1 MNGESALQLLLID
14 NDPIFRM
21 GLKFSCEQFSD
32 IEILGEVEVGAEAIK
47 IIENLITQEKKFLI
61 ILDIDDTHNL
71 SPRIT
76 QDFNIFGIEFCQQL
90 KTSYPQLP
98 ILLLTSLQDTA
109 LLSLMREL
117 GVSGYCPKG
126 ISISELVTIIR
137 QVGNGQFYW
146 VNNYPIENVPENS
159 DKVTI
164 SNLKVQAANLFK
176 TLRYNVCK
184 SGLKQIDLSLAEITS
199 QLDESVKNLDRN
211 NLTSVL
217 NVAIN
222 SGQRRELLTARW
234 IVNNLLPTSFS
245 LPEQQQKYI
254 NRDVGFDSKLQHIT
268 GLHLNHKKSNPVNIN
283 EQIVPTKKSEVISQ
297 TPTEEINVQT
307 ALFEATIAKLNSNLI
322 NLSKLPMEIDVL
334 RGAKKQE
341 LIYIAL
347 CKFEDILDELRTP
360 PILQEEIPQKR
371 NTILQEEIPQKR
383 NKIVSDLWKFT
394 TQNFFSKYYEL
405 EISSRTMTLNSFAE
419 KIRVEV
425 IPVLLNDVE
434 NVHQFIL
441 NKIPLVE
448 ELIGHLLFEVPL
460 VVDNKSCAVGTPE
473 AMQLSEALLQNL
485 LISIANAV
493 MYPLLNNFADV
504 EEIKEDFYSRQL
516 LSTRDIEK
524 FRNSLSWRY
533 RIEQYVGEPKA
544 IFESNFSLFVL
555 NETGIKKMAIYS
567 PRRQELA
574 KLSGIPLTV
583 TLLLETRDAIAPGVR
598 ATVSFI
604 GSGIV
609 YLLTQVVG
617 RGIGL
622 IGRGIFQGLGNSF
635 QDAKFGRN
643 NSRAET
649 RRNNQEM

>member
-32 IEILGEVEVGAEAIK
+32 IEILGEAEVGAEAIK
-47 IIENLITQEKKFLI
+47 VIENLITQEKKFVI
-61 ILDIDDTHNL
+61 ILDIDTQNL
-71 SPRIT
+71 SAQTT
-76 QDFNIFGIEFCQQL
+76 QDLNISGIEFCQQL

-98 ILLLTSLQDTA
+98 ILLLTSLQESA
-109 LLSLMREL
+109 LLILMQEL
-117 GVSGYCPKG
+117 GVNGYCPKG

-137 QVGNGQFYW
+137 KVANGEYYW
-146 VNNYPIENVPENS
+146 ENSSLDVPENYG
-159 DKVTI
+159 KVTT
-164 SNLKVQAANLFK
+164 SNLKVQAANFFK

-184 SGLKQIDLSLAEITS
+184 SGLKQIDLSLAKINS
-199 QLDESVKNLDRN
+199 QLDESVKNLDRK

-217 NVAIN
+217 FNVAIN

-234 IVNNLLPTSFS
+234 IINQLLPSSF
-245 LPEQQQKYI
+245 
-254 NRDVGFDSKLQHIT
+254 
-268 GLHLNHKKSNPVNIN
+268 NPL
-283 EQIVPTKKSEVISQ
+283 VPIKNSEVISP
-297 TPTEEINVQT
+297 TPTEEINIKT
-307 ALFEATIAKLNSNLI
+307 ALFEVTIAKLNSNLI
-322 NLSKLPMEIDVL
+322 NLSRLPMETDIL
-334 RGAKKQE
+334 RTTKKQE
-341 LIYIAL
+341 LICIAL
-347 CKFEDILDELRTP
+347 CKFEDILDELCIT
-360 PILQEEIPQKR
+360 PILREEIPQKR
-371 NTILQEEIPQKR
+371 NE
-383 NKIVSDLWKFT
+383 IVSKLWEVT
-394 TQNFFSKYYEL
+394 TQVFFSQYYQV

-434 NVHQFIL
+434 NVHKFIL

-448 ELIGHLLFEVPL
+448 ELIAYLLFEVPL

-473 AMQLSEALLQNL
+473 AMQFSEALLQNL

-533 RIEQYVGEPKA
+533 RIEEYVGEPKA

-567 PRRQELA
+567 PRRHELA

-643 NSRAET
+643 NNRAET
-649 RRNNQEM
+649 KRNN

>member
-21 GLKFSCEQFSD
+21 GLKFACEQFSD
-32 IEILGEVEVGAEAIK
+32 IEIVGEAEVGAEAIK
-47 IIENLITQEKKFLI
+47 IIQNLIKQEKNFLI
-61 ILDIDDTHNL
+61 ILDIETQN
-71 SPRIT
+71 SSTQTT
-76 QDFNIFGIEFCQQL
+76 QDIKTSGIDFCKEL
-90 KTSYPQLP
+90 KTSYPQLL

-109 LLSLMREL
+109 LLALIQEL

-126 ISISELVTIIR
+126 ISISKLETIIR
-137 QVGNGQFYW
+137 QVANGQSYW
-146 VNNYPIENVPENS
+146 VNSSLREDVPENYG
-159 DKVTI
+159 KVTT
-164 SNLKVQAANLFK
+164 SDLKVQTANFFK
-176 TLRYNVCK
+176 TLRYNVCN

-199 QLDESVKNLDRN
+199 QLDESVKKLDRN

-234 IVNNLLPTSFS
+234 IVNQLLPRSFN
-245 LPEQQQKYI
+245 LPKQPEKYV
-254 NRDVGFDSKLQHIT
+254 NRDSFFDSKLQYLT
-268 GLHLNHKKSNPVNIN
+268 GLNFNKKSNPVNTN
-283 EQIVPTKKSEVISQ
+283 EQIVATKKSEVISQ

-307 ALFEATIAKLNSNLI
+307 AIFEATISKLNSNLI
-322 NLSKLPMEIDVL
+322 NLSKLPMEIDIL

-347 CKFEDILDELRTP
+347 CKFEDILDELRIT
-360 PILQEEIPQKR
+360 PILLEEIPEKR
-371 NTILQEEIPQKR
+371 NEIIS
-383 NKIVSDLWKFT
+383 NLWEVT
-394 TQNFFSKYYEL
+394 TQVFFSKYYQV
-405 EISSRTMTLNSFAE
+405 EISSRTMTLGYFAE
-419 KIRVEV
+419 KIRLEV
-425 IPVLLNDVE
+425 MPVLLNDVE
-434 NVHQFIL
+434 NVHEFIL

-448 ELIGHLLFEVPL
+448 ELIGYLLFQVPL

-473 AMQLSEALLQNL
+473 AMQLSEGLLQNL

-504 EEIKEDFYSRQL
+504 EEIKQDFYSLQL

-567 PRRQELA
+567 PRRNELA

-635 QDAKFGRN
+635 QDAKFSRN
-643 NSRAET
+643 NNRAET
-649 RRNNQEM
+649 KRNN

>member
-1 MNGESALQLLLID
+1 MNGESALKLLLID

-32 IEILGEVEVGAEAIK
+32 IEIVGEAEVGTEAIK
-47 IIENLITQEKKFLI
+47 VIENLIKQEKKFVI
-61 ILDIDDTHNL
+61 ILDIETQNL
-71 SPRIT
+71 SAQTT
-76 QDFNIFGIEFCQQL
+76 QDLNISGIEFCQQL
-90 KTSYPQLP
+90 KTSYPQLL
-98 ILLLTSLQDTA
+98 ILLLTSLQESA
-109 LLSLMREL
+109 LLILMQEL
-117 GVSGYCPKG
+117 GVNGYCLKG

-137 QVGNGQFYW
+137 QIANGQSYW
-146 VNNYPIENVPENS
+146 VNSSLGEYVPENYG
-159 DKVTI
+159 KVTI
-164 SNLKVQAANLFK
+164 SNLKVQTANFFK
-176 TLRYNVCK
+176 TLRYKVCK

-234 IVNNLLPTSFS
+234 IVNKLLPTSFR
-245 LPEQQQKYI
+245 LPEEQQEDI
-254 NRDVGFDSKLQHIT
+254 NIDSSFDSNLQHFT
-268 GLHLNHKKSNPVNIN
+268 GLQIDNKKSNSVNIN
-283 EQIVPTKKSEVISQ
+283 QPIVPTKNSEVISP

-322 NLSKLPMEIDVL
+322 NLSRLPMEIDIL

-347 CKFEDILDELRTP
+347 CKFEDLLDELRTT
-360 PILQEEIPQKR
+360 PISPEKIPQKR
-371 NTILQEEIPQKR
+371 NE
-383 NKIVSDLWKFT
+383 IVSNLWEVT
-394 TQNFFSKYYEL
+394 TQVFFSKYYQV
-405 EISSRTMTLNSFAE
+405 EISSSTMTLNSFAE

-425 IPVLLNDVE
+425 IPVLLNDLD
-434 NVHQFIL
+434 NVDKFIL

-448 ELIGHLLFEVPL
+448 ELIGHLLFQVPL
-460 VVDNKSCAVGTPE
+460 VVDNKSCAVGTLE
-473 AMQLSEALLQNL
+473 AMQLSEGLLQNL

-533 RIEQYVGEPKA
+533 RIEKYVGEPKA

-567 PRRQELA
+567 PRRHELA

-583 TLLLETRDAIAPGVR
+583 TLLLETRDAIAPGIR
-598 ATVSFI
+598 AIVSFI

-622 IGRGIFQGLGNSF
+622 IGRGIFQGLGSSF

-643 NSRAET
+643 NNRGET

>member
-1 MNGESALQLLLID
+1 MTFNFRIAAVVPLNISIPNQFMNGESALQLLLID

-32 IEILGEVEVGAEAIK
+32 IEILGEAEVGAEAIK
-47 IIENLITQEKKFLI
+47 VIENLITQEKKFVI
-61 ILDIDDTHNL
+61 ILDIDTQNL
-71 SPRIT
+71 SAKTT
-76 QDFNIFGIEFCQQL
+76 QDLNISGIEFCQQL

-98 ILLLTSLQDTA
+98 ILLLTSLQESA
-109 LLSLMREL
+109 LLILMQEL
-117 GVSGYCPKG
+117 GVNGYCPKG
-126 ISISELVTIIR
+126 ISISELVTII
-137 QVGNGQFYW
+137 QKVANGEYYW
-146 VNNYPIENVPENS
+146 ENSSLDVPENYG
-159 DKVTI
+159 KVTT
-164 SNLKVQAANLFK
+164 SNLKVQAANFFK

-184 SGLKQIDLSLAEITS
+184 SGLKQIDLSLAKINS
-199 QLDESVKNLDRN
+199 QLDESVKKLDRK

-217 NVAIN
+217 FNVAIN

-234 IVNNLLPTSFS
+234 IINQLLPSSF
-245 LPEQQQKYI
+245 
-254 NRDVGFDSKLQHIT
+254 
-268 GLHLNHKKSNPVNIN
+268 NPL
-283 EQIVPTKKSEVISQ
+283 VPIKNSEVISP
-297 TPTEEINVQT
+297 TPTEEINIKT
-307 ALFEATIAKLNSNLI
+307 ALFEVTIAKLNSNLI
-322 NLSKLPMEIDVL
+322 NLSRLPMETDIL
-334 RGAKKQE
+334 RTTKKQE
-341 LIYIAL
+341 LICIAL
-347 CKFEDILDELRTP
+347 CKFEDILDELRIT
-360 PILQEEIPQKR
+360 PILREEIPQKR
-371 NTILQEEIPQKR
+371 NE
-383 NKIVSDLWKFT
+383 IVSKLWEVT
-394 TQNFFSKYYEL
+394 TQVFFSKYYQV

-434 NVHQFIL
+434 NVHNFIL

-448 ELIGHLLFEVPL
+448 ELIAYLLFEVPL

-473 AMQLSEALLQNL
+473 AMQFSEALLQNL

-533 RIEQYVGEPKA
+533 RIEEYVGEPKA

-567 PRRQELA
+567 PRRHELA

-635 QDAKFGRN
+635 QDAKLGRN
-643 NSRAET
+643 NNREET
-649 RRNNQEM
+649 GRNN

>member
-1 MNGESALQLLLID
+1 MTFNFRIAAVVPLNISIPNQFMNGESALQLLLID

-32 IEILGEVEVGAEAIK
+32 IEILGEAEVGAEAIK
-47 IIENLITQEKKFLI
+47 VIENLITQEKKFVI
-61 ILDIDDTHNL
+61 ILDIDTQNL
-71 SPRIT
+71 SAQTT
-76 QDFNIFGIEFCQQL
+76 QDFSISGIEFCQQL

-98 ILLLTSLQDTA
+98 ILLLTSLQESA
-109 LLSLMREL
+109 LLILMQEL
-117 GVSGYCPKG
+117 GVNGYCPKG
-126 ISISELVTIIR
+126 ISISELVTII
-137 QVGNGQFYW
+137 QKVANGEYYW
-146 VNNYPIENVPENS
+146 ENSSLDVPENYG
-159 DKVTI
+159 KVTT
-164 SNLKVQAANLFK
+164 SNLKVQAANFFK

-184 SGLKQIDLSLAEITS
+184 SGLKQIDLSLAKINS
-199 QLDESVKNLDRN
+199 QLDESVKKLDRK

-217 NVAIN
+217 FNVAIN

-234 IVNNLLPTSFS
+234 IINQLLPSSF
-245 LPEQQQKYI
+245 
-254 NRDVGFDSKLQHIT
+254 
-268 GLHLNHKKSNPVNIN
+268 NPL
-283 EQIVPTKKSEVISQ
+283 VPIKNSEVISP
-297 TPTEEINVQT
+297 TPTEEINIKT
-307 ALFEATIAKLNSNLI
+307 ALFEVTIAKLNSNLI
-322 NLSKLPMEIDVL
+322 NLSRLPMETDIL
-334 RGAKKQE
+334 RTTKKQE
-341 LIYIAL
+341 LICIAL
-347 CKFEDILDELRTP
+347 CKFEDILDELRIT
-360 PILQEEIPQKR
+360 PILREEIPQKR
-371 NTILQEEIPQKR
+371 NE
-383 NKIVSDLWKFT
+383 IVSKLWEVT
-394 TQNFFSKYYEL
+394 TQVFFSKYYQV

-434 NVHQFIL
+434 NVHNFIL

-448 ELIGHLLFEVPL
+448 ELIAYLLFEVPL

-473 AMQLSEALLQNL
+473 AMQFSEALLQNL

-533 RIEQYVGEPKA
+533 RIEEYVGEPKA

-567 PRRQELA
+567 PRRHELA

-635 QDAKFGRN
+635 QDAKLGRN
-643 NSRAET
+643 NNREET
-649 RRNNQEM
+649 GRNN

>member
-32 IEILGEVEVGAEAIK
+32 IEILGEAEVGAEAIK
-47 IIENLITQEKKFLI
+47 VIENLITQEKKFVI
-61 ILDIDDTHNL
+61 ILDIDTQNL
-71 SPRIT
+71 SAQTT
-76 QDFNIFGIEFCQQL
+76 QDFSISGIEFCQQL

-98 ILLLTSLQDTA
+98 ILLLTSLQESA
-109 LLSLMREL
+109 LLVLMQEL
-117 GVSGYCPKG
+117 GVNGYCPKG

-137 QVGNGQFYW
+137 KVANGEYYW
-146 VNNYPIENVPENS
+146 ENSSLDVPENYG
-159 DKVTI
+159 KVTT
-164 SNLKVQAANLFK
+164 SNLKVQAANFFK

-184 SGLKQIDLSLAEITS
+184 SGLKQIDLSLAKINS
-199 QLDESVKNLDRN
+199 QLDESVKNLDRK

-217 NVAIN
+217 FNVAIN

-234 IVNNLLPTSFS
+234 IINQLLPSSF
-245 LPEQQQKYI
+245 
-254 NRDVGFDSKLQHIT
+254 
-268 GLHLNHKKSNPVNIN
+268 NPL
-283 EQIVPTKKSEVISQ
+283 VPIKKSEVISP
-297 TPTEEINVQT
+297 TPTEEINIKT
-307 ALFEATIAKLNSNLI
+307 ALFEVTIAKLNSNLI
-322 NLSKLPMEIDVL
+322 NLSRLPMETDIL
-334 RGAKKQE
+334 RTTKKQE
-341 LIYIAL
+341 LICIAL
-347 CKFEDILDELRTP
+347 CKFEDILDELRIT
-360 PILQEEIPQKR
+360 PILREEIPQKR
-371 NTILQEEIPQKR
+371 ND
-383 NKIVSDLWKFT
+383 IVSKLWEVT
-394 TQNFFSKYYEL
+394 TQVFFSKYYQV

-434 NVHQFIL
+434 NVHNFIL

-448 ELIGHLLFEVPL
+448 ELIAYLLFEVPL

-473 AMQLSEALLQNL
+473 AMQFSEALLQNL

-533 RIEQYVGEPKA
+533 RIEEYVGEPKA

-567 PRRQELA
+567 PRRHELA

-635 QDAKFGRN
+635 QDTKLGRN
-643 NSRAET
+643 NNREET
-649 RRNNQEM
+649 GRNN

>member
-1 MNGESALQLLLID
+1 MNGESALKLLLID
-14 NDPIFRM
+14 NDPIFRV
-21 GLKFSCEQFSD
+21 GLKFACEKFSD
-32 IEILGEVEVGAEAIK
+32 IEIVGEAEVGAEAKKVIQ
-47 IIENLITQEKKFLI
+47 NLITQEKSFLI
-61 ILDIDDTHNL
+61 ILDIETQNL
-71 SPRIT
+71 SPQTT
-76 QDFNIFGIEFCQQL
+76 QDIQISGIDFCQEL

-98 ILLLTSLQDTA
+98 ILLLTSLKNTA
-109 LLSLMREL
+109 LLTFMREL
-117 GVSGYCPKG
+117 GVSGYCSKG

-137 QVGNGQFYW
+137 QVANGQSYW
-146 VNNYPIENVPENS
+146 VNSSIREDVPENHG
-159 DKVTI
+159 KVTT
-164 SNLKVQAANLFK
+164 SNLKVQTANFFK
-176 TLRYNVCK
+176 TLRYNVCN

-211 NLTSVL
+211 NLTSLL

-234 IVNNLLPTSFS
+234 IVNQLLPRSFN
-245 LPEQQQKYI
+245 LQQKPQNYVS
-254 NRDVGFDSKLQHIT
+254 RDSFFDSQMQYIT
-268 GLHLNHKKSNPVNIN
+268 GLQAKKNSNSVNVD
-283 EQIVPTKKSEVISQ
+283 EQIVSTKNSEVISQ
-297 TPTEEINVQT
+297 TPTDEINVQT
-307 ALFEATIAKLNSNLI
+307 ALFEVTIAKLNSNLI
-322 NLSKLPMEIDVL
+322 NLSKLPMEIDIL

-347 CKFEDILDELRTP
+347 CKFEDILDELRIT
-360 PILQEEIPQKR
+360 PILLEEIPQKR
-371 NTILQEEIPQKR
+371 NE
-383 NKIVSDLWKFT
+383 IVSNLWEVT
-394 TQNFFSKYYEL
+394 TQVFFSKYYQV
-405 EISSRTMTLNSFAE
+405 EISSSTTTLNSFAE
-419 KIRVEV
+419 KIRLEV
-425 IPVLLNDVE
+425 MPVLLNDVK
-434 NVHQFIL
+434 NVNEFIL

-448 ELIGHLLFEVPL
+448 ELIGHLLFQVSL

-555 NETGIKKMAIYS
+555 NESGIKKIAIYS
-567 PRRQELA
+567 PRRHELA

-643 NSRAET
+643 NNRAET
-649 RRNNQEM
+649 KRNN

>member
-32 IEILGEVEVGAEAIK
+32 IEILGEAEVGAEAIK
-47 IIENLITQEKKFLI
+47 VIENLITQEKKFVI
-61 ILDIDDTHNL
+61 ILDIDTQNL
-71 SPRIT
+71 SAKTT
-76 QDFNIFGIEFCQQL
+76 QDLNISGIEFCQQL

-98 ILLLTSLQDTA
+98 ILLLTSLQESA
-109 LLSLMREL
+109 LLILMQEL
-117 GVSGYCPKG
+117 GVNGYCPKG
-126 ISISELVTIIR
+126 ISISELVTII
-137 QVGNGQFYW
+137 QKVANGEYYW
-146 VNNYPIENVPENS
+146 ENSSLDVPENYG
-159 DKVTI
+159 KVTT
-164 SNLKVQAANLFK
+164 SNLKVQAANFFK

-184 SGLKQIDLSLAEITS
+184 SGLKQIDLSLAKINS
-199 QLDESVKNLDRN
+199 QLDESVKKLDRK

-217 NVAIN
+217 FNVAIN

-234 IVNNLLPTSFS
+234 IINQLLPSSF
-245 LPEQQQKYI
+245 
-254 NRDVGFDSKLQHIT
+254 
-268 GLHLNHKKSNPVNIN
+268 NPL
-283 EQIVPTKKSEVISQ
+283 VPIKNSEVISP
-297 TPTEEINVQT
+297 TPTEEINIKT
-307 ALFEATIAKLNSNLI
+307 ALFEVTIAKLNSNLI
-322 NLSKLPMEIDVL
+322 NLSRLPMETDIL
-334 RGAKKQE
+334 RTTKKQE
-341 LIYIAL
+341 LICIAL
-347 CKFEDILDELRTP
+347 CKFEDILDELRIT
-360 PILQEEIPQKR
+360 PILREEIPQKR
-371 NTILQEEIPQKR
+371 NE
-383 NKIVSDLWKFT
+383 IVSKLWEVT
-394 TQNFFSKYYEL
+394 TQVFFSKYYQV

-434 NVHQFIL
+434 NVHNFIL

-448 ELIGHLLFEVPL
+448 ELIAYLLFEVPL

-473 AMQLSEALLQNL
+473 AMQFSEALLQNL

-533 RIEQYVGEPKA
+533 RIEEYVGEPKA

-567 PRRQELA
+567 PRRHELA

-635 QDAKFGRN
+635 QDAKLGRN
-643 NSRAET
+643 NNREET
-649 RRNNQEM
+649 GRNN

>member
-1 MNGESALQLLLID
+1 MNSESALQLLLID

-21 GLKFSCEQFSD
+21 RLKFACEQFPD
-32 IEILGEVEVGAEAIK
+32 IKIVGEAAVGAEAIK

-61 ILDIDDTHNL
+61 ILDIDDTQNL
-71 SPRIT
+71 YPRIT

-117 GVSGYCPKG
+117 GVNGYCPKG
-126 ISISELVTIIR
+126 ISISELETIIR
-137 QVGNGQFYW
+137 QVANGKFYW

-159 DKVTI
+159 DKVTT
-164 SNLKVQAANLFK
+164 SNLKVQTANLFK

-184 SGLKQIDLSLAEITS
+184 SGLKQIDSSLAEITS
-199 QLDESVKNLDRN
+199 QLDESVKNLGRN
-211 NLTSVL
+211 NLTSLL

-234 IVNNLLPTSFS
+234 IVNQLLPSSFN
-245 LPEQQQKYI
+245 PQKEQQKSV
-254 NRDVGFDSKLQHIT
+254 NRDSFFDSTLQRIT
-268 GLHLNHKKSNPVNIN
+268 DLKKINLVKNN
-283 EQIVPTKKSEVISQ
+283 EQIVPTKKPEIIPQMS
-297 TPTEEINVQT
+297 TEKTNVQT

-322 NLSKLPMEIDVL
+322 NLSRLPMEIDIL

-360 PILQEEIPQKR
+360 PIL
-371 NTILQEEIPQKR
+371 LEEIPQKR
-383 NKIVSDLWKFT
+383 NKIVSDLWEFT
-394 TQNFFSKYYEL
+394 TQFFFSKYYQV

-434 NVHQFIL
+434 NVHKFIL

-448 ELIGHLLFEVPL
+448 ELIAYLLFEVPL
-460 VVDNKSCAVGTPE
+460 VVDNVSCAVGTPE

-533 RIEQYVGEPKA
+533 RIEEYVGEPKA

-567 PRRQELA
+567 PRRHELA
-574 KLSGIPLTV
+574 ELSGIPLTV
-583 TLLLETRDAIAPGVR
+583 TLLLETRDAIAPGIR

-643 NSRAET
+643 NNNRTET
-649 RRNNQEM
+649 KRNNQEM

>member
-32 IEILGEVEVGAEAIK
+32 IEILGEAEVGAEAIK
-47 IIENLITQEKKFLI
+47 VIENLITQEKKFVI
-61 ILDIDDTHNL
+61 ILDIDTQNL
-71 SPRIT
+71 SAQTT
-76 QDFNIFGIEFCQQL
+76 QDFSISGIEFCQQL

-98 ILLLTSLQDTA
+98 ILLLTSLQESA
-109 LLSLMREL
+109 LLILMQEL
-117 GVSGYCPKG
+117 GVNGYCPKG
-126 ISISELVTIIR
+126 ISISELVTII
-137 QVGNGQFYW
+137 QKVANGEYYW
-146 VNNYPIENVPENS
+146 ENSSLDVPENYG
-159 DKVTI
+159 KVTT
-164 SNLKVQAANLFK
+164 SNLKVQAANFFK

-184 SGLKQIDLSLAEITS
+184 SGLKQIDLSLAKINS
-199 QLDESVKNLDRN
+199 QLDESVKKLDRK

-217 NVAIN
+217 FNVAIN

-234 IVNNLLPTSFS
+234 IINQLLPSSF
-245 LPEQQQKYI
+245 
-254 NRDVGFDSKLQHIT
+254 
-268 GLHLNHKKSNPVNIN
+268 NPL
-283 EQIVPTKKSEVISQ
+283 VPIKNSEVISP
-297 TPTEEINVQT
+297 TPTEEINIKT
-307 ALFEATIAKLNSNLI
+307 ALFEVTIAKLNSNLI
-322 NLSKLPMEIDVL
+322 NLSRLPMETDIL
-334 RGAKKQE
+334 RTTKKQE
-341 LIYIAL
+341 LICIAL
-347 CKFEDILDELRTP
+347 CKFEDILDELRIT
-360 PILQEEIPQKR
+360 PILREEIPQKR
-371 NTILQEEIPQKR
+371 NE
-383 NKIVSDLWKFT
+383 IVSKLWEVT
-394 TQNFFSKYYEL
+394 TQVFFSKYYQV

-434 NVHQFIL
+434 NVHNFIL

-448 ELIGHLLFEVPL
+448 ELIAYLLFEVPL

-473 AMQLSEALLQNL
+473 AMQFSEALLQNL

-533 RIEQYVGEPKA
+533 RIEEYVGEPKA

-567 PRRQELA
+567 PRRHELA

-635 QDAKFGRN
+635 QDAKLGRN
-643 NSRAET
+643 NNREET
-649 RRNNQEM
+649 GRNN

>member
-1 MNGESALQLLLID
+1 MNGESALKLLLID
-14 NDPIFRM
+14 NDPIFRV
-21 GLKFSCEQFSD
+21 GLKSACEQFSD
-32 IEILGEVEVGAEAIK
+32 IEIVGEAEVGAEAKK
-47 IIENLITQEKKFLI
+47 IIQNLITQEKSFLI
-61 ILDIDDTHNL
+61 ILDIETQNL
-71 SPRIT
+71 SDQTT
-76 QDFNIFGIEFCQQL
+76 QDIKISGIDFCQEL

-98 ILLLTSLQDTA
+98 ILLLTSLKNTA
-109 LLSLMREL
+109 LLEFIREL
-117 GVSGYCPKG
+117 GVSGYCSKG
-126 ISISELVTIIR
+126 INISELVTIIR
-137 QVGNGQFYW
+137 QVANGQSNW
-146 VNNYPIENVPENS
+146 INGSIREDVPDNYG
-159 DKVTI
+159 KVTT
-164 SNLKVQAANLFK
+164 SNLKVQTANFFK
-176 TLRYNVCK
+176 TLRYNVCN

-199 QLDESVKNLDRN
+199 QLDESLKNLDRN

-234 IVNNLLPTSFS
+234 IVNQLLPRSFN
-245 LPEQQQKYI
+245 LQKQPQKYVS
-254 NRDVGFDSKLQHIT
+254 RDSLFDSQMQYIT
-268 GLHLNHKKSNPVNIN
+268 GLQAKKKSNSVSID
-283 EQIVPTKKSEVISQ
+283 EQIVQTKNSEVISQ
-297 TPTEEINVQT
+297 NPTEEINVQT
-307 ALFEATIAKLNSNLI
+307 ALFEVTIAKLNSNLI
-322 NLSKLPMEIDVL
+322 NLSKLPMEIDIL

-347 CKFEDILDELRTP
+347 CKFEDILDELRIT
-360 PILQEEIPQKR
+360 PILLEEIPQKR
-371 NTILQEEIPQKR
+371 NE
-383 NKIVSDLWKFT
+383 IVSNLWEVT
-394 TQNFFSKYYEL
+394 TQVFFSKYYQV
-405 EISSRTMTLNSFAE
+405 EISSSTNNLNYFAE
-419 KIRVEV
+419 KIRLEV
-425 IPVLLNDVE
+425 MPVLLNDVE
-434 NVHQFIL
+434 NVHEFIL

-448 ELIGHLLFEVPL
+448 ELIGYLLFQVPL

-555 NETGIKKMAIYS
+555 NESGIKKMAIYS
-567 PRRQELA
+567 PRRHELA

-643 NSRAET
+643 NNRAET
-649 RRNNQEM
+649 KRNN

>member
-21 GLKFSCEQFSD
+21 GLKFACEQFSD
-32 IEILGEVEVGAEAIK
+32 IEILDEAEVGAEAIK
-47 IIENLITQEKKFLI
+47 IIQNLITQEKKFLI
-61 ILDIDDTHNL
+61 ILDIETQNSSDKT
-71 SPRIT
+71 T
-76 QDFNIFGIEFCQQL
+76 QDIKISGIDFCKEL
-90 KTSYPQLP
+90 KTSYPQLL

-109 LLSLMREL
+109 LLALMQEL

-126 ISISELVTIIR
+126 ISISKLETIIR
-137 QVGNGQFYW
+137 QVANGQSYW
-146 VNNYPIENVPENS
+146 VNNSLDVPENYG
-159 DKVTI
+159 KVTT
-164 SNLKVQAANLFK
+164 SNLKVQTANFFK
-176 TLRYNVCK
+176 TLRYNVCN

-199 QLDESVKNLDRN
+199 QLDESLQNLDRN

-234 IVNNLLPTSFS
+234 IVNQLLPRSFS
-245 LPEQQQKYI
+245 LQKQPQKYV
-254 NRDVGFDSKLQHIT
+254 NRDNFFDSQLQYIT
-268 GLHLNHKKSNPVNIN
+268 GLQRNKKSNLVNSN
-283 EQIVPTKKSEVISQ
+283 EQIVPTKNSEVISH

-307 ALFEATIAKLNSNLI
+307 AIFEATISKLNSNLI
-322 NLSKLPMEIDVL
+322 NLSRLPMETDIL
-334 RGAKKQE
+334 RTTKKQE
-341 LIYIAL
+341 LICIAL
-347 CKFEDILDELRTP
+347 CKFEDILDQLRIT
-360 PILQEEIPQKR
+360 PILREEIPQKR
-371 NTILQEEIPQKR
+371 NE
-383 NKIVSDLWKFT
+383 IVSNLWEVT
-394 TQNFFSKYYEL
+394 TQVFFSKYYQV
-405 EISSRTMTLNSFAE
+405 EISSRTMTLNYFAE

-425 IPVLLNDVE
+425 MPVLLNDVE
-434 NVHQFIL
+434 NVHEFIL

-448 ELIGHLLFEVPL
+448 ELIAYLLFEVPL

-504 EEIKEDFYSRQL
+504 EQIKEDFYSRQL
-516 LSTRDIEK
+516 LSTRDIEN

-533 RIEQYVGEPKA
+533 RIEEYVGEPKA

-555 NETGIKKMAIYS
+555 NESGIKKMAIYS
-567 PRRQELA
+567 PRRHELA

-643 NSRAET
+643 NNREET
-649 RRNNQEM
+649 ERNN